1 MKIKMTEQIQS
12 IIIATQAY
20 KKWIHAD
27 SKAKNYEI
35 KDIYLKVYDYY
46 KGLLGNSPL
55 SATYACYESV
65 LSYPIE
71 QTTTTETEDLGKFTF
86 AY

>member
-12 IIIATQAY
+12 IIIATQAL
-20 KKWIHAD
+20 KKWVYAD
-27 SKAKNYEI
+27 SKARHYEI

-46 KGLLGNSPL
+46 KKLVTNSPL
-55 SATYACYESV
+55 SATYACYEAV

-71 QTTTTETEDLGKFTF
+71 KTISTEMEDLGKFTF